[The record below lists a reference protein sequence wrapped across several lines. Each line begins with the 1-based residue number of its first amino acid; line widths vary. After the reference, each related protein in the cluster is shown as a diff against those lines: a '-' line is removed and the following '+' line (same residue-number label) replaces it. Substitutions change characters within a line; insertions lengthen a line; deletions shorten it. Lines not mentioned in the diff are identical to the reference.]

1 MLLSRRLRTF
11 AVAAA
16 IGGLLLNAATPML
29 ANAAAAIRGVPTGEI
44 CDLYGVRM
52 PSHDVPVGTHEM
64 PVGAHDMPV
73 GAHAMHADMPASHD
87 GDAIDDAESA
97 DAGMAMED
105 GAMDHGDADVA
116 PDPVVAPPPVPH
128 HHDDSSAL
136 HHGNHCAL
144 TALATFAPPVDAL
157 TTAIIPPVQVD
168 GEALR
173 VTRAAI
179 FDAAAYWTIRLK
191 RGPPAIA

>member
-1 MLLSRRLRTF
+1 MFLSRRLRTF

-52 PSHDVPVGTHEM
+52 PSPDVPVSAHGT
-64 PVGAHDMPV
+64 PVGIHEQHA
-73 GAHAMHADMPASHD
+73 GAHAMHVHMHASHD
-87 GDAIDDAESA
+87 GDPVIEAAVIDDGMSTDGSA
-97 DAGMAMED
+97 MG
-105 GAMDHGDADVA
+105 HHHVA
-116 PDPVVAPPPVPH
+116 SAPSAAPTPAPH
-128 HHDDSSAL
+128 HHDGSSAL
-136 HHGNHCAL
+136 HHGDHCAL

-157 TTAIIPPVQVD
+157 ATVIVAPVLVA

-173 VTRAAI
+173 ITHVAI
-179 FDAAAYWTIRLK
+179 FDAVSYWTIRQK